1 MNKLEIH
8 CAKPLSAKDANTIRV
23 IVPDDT
29 LTELKNLSRETGIAM
44 SQLARLLIEHALP
57 QVEVIE

>member
-1 MNKLEIH
+1 MSKLEIH
-8 CAKPLSAKDANTIRV
+8 CARPLSAKEANTIRV

-29 LTELKNLSRETGIAM
+29 LTELKEISRSTGIAM